1 MDVDFLFDKQT
12 KQASTEPK
20 KSLVVNIYSFTRY
33 LFKGIFGFRKVNVCY
48 KINLDFALMGNTELN
63 VPKSGIIII
72 GANIYKGICVM
83 YCAKEFTTCFSRY
96 YN

>member
-33 LFKGIFGFRKVNVCY
+33 LFKGIFGFRKVNIGY
-48 KINLDFALMGNTELN
+48 KINLDFA
-63 VPKSGIIII
+63 
-72 GANIYKGICVM
+72 
-83 YCAKEFTTCFSRY
+83 
-96 YN
+96 